1 MTTQWILAVLHTLA
15 LGIGLGAAY
24 TRSRALRGP
33 FDDAAFSRVFLADM
47 WWGIAGA
54 LWIVTGL
61 MRAFFGYGKG
71 TEFYMG
77 TALFHVKLTLVFA
90 ILVLEALPMATLIR
104 WRKQR
109 RAGGPVD
116 TSSARTLARISHA
129 QAGIV
134 VIIVF
139 LAAAIAR
146 GMWR

>member
-1 MTTQWILAVLHTLA
+1 MVTQWILAVLHLLA

-24 TRSRALRGP
+24 ARSRALRGTL
-33 FDDAAFSRVFLADM
+33 DDAGFGRVFLADT

-54 LWIVTGL
+54 LWIVTGV
-61 MRAFFGYGKG
+61 MRAFFGFGKG
-71 TEFYMG
+71 LDFYLG

-90 ILVLEALPMATLIR
+90 ILVLEVLPMVTLIQ
-104 WRKQR
+104 WRRQR
-109 RAGGPVD
+109 RSGGPVD
-116 TSSARTLARISHA
+116 TSRARALARISHA